1 MSGRSKKSPAPKSLR
16 LSRPATARA
25 VARRAKTMEEFGLNL
40 RDWFHE
46 LRLISTRAQ
55 LVSAVAIRP
64 PSLAAVFPDGR
75 VADAFLAAQVEY
87 LCRYA
92 DVQLPRWTRDPRFVL
107 DVPWFSLTSPRARA
121 QLLRETPIEFRHRN
135 IFTTPEAV
143 LKIRPIR
150 SRAEESRYRKSRR
163 SPRPPRTP

>member
-1 MSGRSKKSPAPKSLR
+1 
-16 LSRPATARA
+16 
-25 VARRAKTMEEFGLNL
+25 MEEFGLNL

-64 PSLAAVFPDGR
+64 PSLAARFPDGR

-87 LCRYA
+87 LCRHA
-92 DVQLPRWTRDPRFVL
+92 DIQPPRWTRDPRFIL
-107 DVPWFSLTSPRARA
+107 DVPWFSLTGPRARE

-135 IFTTPEAV
+135 IFTTPEAIV
-143 LKIRPIR
+143 EIRPVR
-150 SRAEESRYRKSRR
+150 PRTKESRYRKS
-163 SPRPPRTP
+163 